1 MNESLRSEPQIP
13 VFYTVETD
21 PVREQEKSYILT
33 SADPSRPELKNEV
46 KAGWPFFDG
55 DVDFREGRIE
65 AFADW
70 LTAPEN
76 PLFARVAVN
85 RMWQWHF
92 GWGLHKQSSDFGR
105 QAGLPSHPA
114 LLDWLALE
122 FVKSGYSMKYMH
134 RLMVTSDAY
143 RMKSNITPAF
153 AASQKIDPNNIFLWH
168 FRLQRLGAEPIWD
181 TIHLAAGSLDLNI
194 GGRSFT
200 PDSDDSSQRRGA
212 YITRGFATNRD
223 VTPQF
228 LQTFD
233 VDDGRVP
240 CPIRTQTV
248 TAPQS
253 LFLMNSPEVESASAR
268 LASRVRKETA
278 NDLKQAIELTYRLTI
293 ARPPS
298 SREQNLALDCLEGD
312 AERLNHLAWL
322 IFNLDEFIYVR

>member
-1 MNESLRSEPQIP
+1 M
-13 VFYTVETD
+13 
-21 PVREQEKSYILT
+21 
-33 SADPSRPELKNEV
+33 
-46 KAGWPFFDG
+46 
-55 DVDFREGRIE
+55 
-65 AFADW
+65 
-70 LTAPEN
+70 
-76 PLFARVAVN
+76 
-85 RMWQWHF
+85 
-92 GWGLHKQSSDFGR
+92 
-105 QAGLPSHPA
+105 
-114 LLDWLALE
+114 
-122 FVKSGYSMKYMH
+122 
-134 RLMVTSDAY
+134 
-143 RMKSNITPAF
+143 
-153 AASQKIDPNNIFLWH
+153 
-168 FRLQRLGAEPIWD
+168 
-181 TIHLAAGSLDLNI
+181 AAGSLDLKI

-200 PDSDDSSQRRGA
+200 PDSDDSSQRRGV

-278 NDLKQAIELTYRLTI
+278 NDLKQAIELTYRLTV

-298 SREQNLALDCLEGD
+298 TTEQNLAFDYLEGD